1 MKKNHELLLAYLKK
15 QSTPI
20 SSTALADMMKVSSR
34 SVKNYV
40 NEINAELPGSIL
52 SSKQGYFINTQSK
65 TVSNND
71 EIPQTYAERSSY
83 IIKEFFVHHCEELD
97 IYELCDALYL
107 SYSSIK
113 SLLQKMNKEYEVNK
127 IRFQCRNDRLYVTG
141 SERDKRRFLTS
152 IIYKEATG
160 NLVDITVLKEM
171 FPAID
176 VMYINDLLHT
186 CFKQDNCYINDFG
199 YMNLNLHIT
208 VMLNSILNQSHGT
221 YQNHLECIDV
231 DNPLAEYIVEKLQKH
246 FQINFQRNEIEEMA
260 SMISMNIH
268 MCQINSQKDIQK
280 SVGNEVYQL
289 SKDLIHALNQQY
301 HLHIQE
307 KTLLLPLALHLK
319 NLLERVNHN
328 TYLHN
333 PLLDTIQSACPIL
346 FDCALYAAD
355 FLYQRCHIQI
365 SKDEVAYLAMH
376 IGADVERQDQDIHK
390 LKCVLLCPDYQKNRS
405 FIYNFLLIHF
415 DSQISIIQC
424 VSFVHE
430 INETEYDLLFTT
442 IPVQETE
449 HPVIQISPFTNSID
463 IRDVFNRLE
472 EVIEK
477 QKLVVL
483 HQEFDHFFSSKLF
496 YYEPDNDCDKLKVI
510 HILNDKLLKQGH
522 VNTEFYHD
530 VIKRDEAA
538 STAFGKIAIP
548 HSMKMNA
555 NHTRIAVAIS
565 QEGIKWDQQLVHI
578 VLLIAINEK
587 ESYLFRE
594 LYEALINFCTQENI
608 MTLLKDCTTFD
619 DFRDIIKR
627 FTR

>member
-1 MKKNHELLLAYLKK
+1 MKKNHELLLTYLKR
-15 QSTPI
+15 QNTPI
-20 SSTALADMMKVSSR
+20 SSTSLADQLKVSSR

-40 NEINAELPGSIL
+40 NEINAEIPGTIL
-52 SSKQGYFINTQSK
+52 SSKQGYYINTQSEAILD
-65 TVSNND
+65 ND
-71 EIPQTYAERSSY
+71 EIPQNYAERSSY
-83 IIKEFFVHHCEELD
+83 IIKEFFVHHCDKLD

-113 SLLQKMNKEYEVNK
+113 SLLQKMNKEYEPNK
-127 IRFQCRNDRLYVTG
+127 IRFQCRNDMLYVTG

-176 VMYINDLLHT
+176 VGYINDLLHT
-186 CFKQDNCYINDFG
+186 CFKNDNCYINDFG

-208 VMLNSILNQSHGT
+208 VMLNSILNQSKGT
-221 YQNHLECIDV
+221 YQNHLECVRIE
-231 DNPLAEYIVEKLQKH
+231 NPLAEFIVKELQKH
-246 FQINFQRNEIEEMA
+246 FQINFQKVEIEEMA
-260 SMISMNIH
+260 AMISMNIH
-268 MCQINSQKDIQK
+268 MCQINSQKDILD
-280 SVGNEVYQL
+280 SVGEDVYQL
-289 SKDLIHALNQQY
+289 SRELIDALNQQY

-355 FLYQRCHIQI
+355 FLYQHCHIQI

-430 INETEYDLLFTT
+430 INETEYDVLFSTV
-442 IPVQETE
+442 PVQEIN
-449 HPVIQISPFTNSID
+449 HPVILISPFTSSID
-463 IRDVFNRLE
+463 VRDVFNRLE
-472 EVIEK
+472 EVVEK
-477 QKLVVL
+477 QKLAVL
-483 HQEFDHFFSSKLF
+483 HQEFDHFFSPELF
-496 YYEPDNDCDKLKVI
+496 YHDSSMDCDKLKII

-522 VNTEFYHD
+522 VNAEFYHD

-565 QEGIKWDQQLVHI
+565 QEGIKWDQHLVHI

-587 ESYLFRE
+587 ESYLFKE
-594 LYEALINFCTQENI
+594 LYEALINFCTQDNI
-608 MTLLKDCTTFD
+608 MALLKNCATFE

-627 FTR
+627 FTK